1 VSDRDKLEGFGFMDI
16 AAGERNIKP
25 RIATLEH
32 NGRAWSEFTRE
43 IEAVTLMA
51 RGFGD
56 LMKPTEKGNRLCPNR
71 VQVPKGRDYL
81 VARLYHLHDIC
92 ERLGD
97 AGFKPVELVQGLY
110 WHQGDALF
118 EPCEVERCRKSCDR
132 VQVLLPDIDTRTKK
146 LVAPFEG
153 PLTGA
158 VIFGQSDNVPRYW
171 PLNSLVA
178 PLHDKAACV
187 AEDSKH
193 RPVRPSKPMF
203 HDSGLGT
210 DSSTRV
216 SDEASSSNQGMFLDR
231 SRRTSSFVESRILST
246 SS

>member
-1 VSDRDKLEGFGFMDI
+1 
-16 AAGERNIKP
+16 
-25 RIATLEH
+25 
-32 NGRAWSEFTRE
+32 
-43 IEAVTLMA
+43 
-51 RGFGD
+51 
-56 LMKPTEKGNRLCPNR
+56 
-71 VQVPKGRDYL
+71 
-81 VARLYHLHDIC
+81 
-92 ERLGD
+92 
-97 AGFKPVELVQGLY
+97 LY

-118 EPCEVERCRKSCDR
+118 EPCEVEKCRKSCDG

-146 LVAPFEG
+146 LVALFEG
-153 PLTGA
+153 PLTGT

-193 RPVRPSKPMF
+193 RPVRPSKPIF

-210 DSSTRV
+210 GSSTRV

-231 SRRTSSFVESRILST
+231 SRRTWSFVESRILST
-246 SS
+246 SSQESAKDHDENSARFQHHKRSEVDEKHLSIRHHFLKGKEVVRPK